1 MPLDLGERLRAI
13 REEKAI
19 SLSKLAEKT
28 GYTKSFISQVEM
40 GKVSPSLSKLKEIAD
55 GLNSTVGLLIGESEQ
70 KNHSH
75 VVRKDKRRHTD
86 HLGTGI
92 NVHLLS
98 NADPFKQM
106 QPLLMELDKGASSGE
121 KQYQHYGQEFVLI
134 LKGKMELSLGDTNTI
149 LNEGDSM
156 YFNSHIPHSFRN
168 IHNSRTTAIW
178 VATPPSF

>member
-1 MPLDLGERLRAI
+1 MVIIGSNIRRLRKDRNYSL
-13 REEKAI
+13 REFADKIGTSA
-19 SLSKLAEKT
+19 
-28 GYTKSFISQVEM
+28 SFISQVEM